1 MMNAIPNAGPEAM
14 PGGGSIRKIAVN
26 FARRMDNLGVAEKIY
41 GIVALL
47 VILMTFLVVM
57 SIQSVRLQTA
67 YRHLLASSASAAIN
81 IERVNGLIYAI
92 VMESRGI
99 YMSTERTKVRQ
110 FGDELL
116 KRNRELAEVVAGWEE
131 TVRFDDA
138 AQFSAFKQRVIQ
150 FIEFRKELVRRATQI
165 SPAAGRE
172 WGDND
177 ANRALR
183 SQLNADLEA
192 FARIYADR
200 AGDVTELDGKSRY
213 ASWYLFALGL
223 GALMLAALNVF
234 VMRRYV
240 IGPLSQITEA
250 TALIAAG
257 KIELDIPFVSR
268 TDEIGHLA
276 RAVRNFRDAACR
288 NLELEQLEIGTAK
301 QRDTAMGE
309 RDKLTDKYHATKWQ
323 LSAAINSMPQ
333 GMIMLDPAAKVLAVN
348 DQYRKIYGLPPTIKT
363 GSSLQEILQHR
374 AENGLFAGNVAGDL
388 VAVVARIAKRQPS
401 TDEISL
407 GGGRVVSIRE
417 RPMDGGGVV
426 AVHDDITEQRRS
438 QRILERTEQFLAT
451 IIENVP
457 QAIVAKDA
465 RNLRYVL
472 VNRAAEAMIGMS
484 RAEIMGKT
492 ARELFSAETAELI
505 ERRDRQL
512 LGQEHQLD
520 AIVDTVDN
528 PVRGRRTV
536 AIRRLQV
543 GGPDRESHLFVS
555 MIEDRTDQA
564 ILAGAAA

>member
-1 MMNAIPNAGPEAM
+1 
-14 PGGGSIRKIAVN
+14 
-26 FARRMDNLGVAEKIY
+26 
-41 GIVALL
+41 
-47 VILMTFLVVM
+47 
-57 SIQSVRLQTA
+57 
-67 YRHLLASSASAAIN
+67 
-81 IERVNGLIYAI
+81 
-92 VMESRGI
+92 
-99 YMSTERTKVRQ
+99 
-110 FGDELL
+110 
-116 KRNRELAEVVAGWEE
+116 
-131 TVRFDDA
+131 
-138 AQFSAFKQRVIQ
+138 
-150 FIEFRKELVRRATQI
+150 LVRRATQI

-177 ANRALR
+177 ANRAMR

-484 RAEIMGKT
+484 RAEIMGKA